1 MVNFVR
7 PEESHERFE
16 GLVDEAEEVLRR
28 LELPYRILEMCTGDL
43 GFTQAK
49 KYDLEVWAP
58 ADDMDEGRG
67 RPLAGGLL
75 RLELRGI
82 PGAPCRDPVPRGAPR
97 VRGVPPTLNGSGLAV
112 PRIVV
117 AILSTTRTT
126 TAPSP
131 SPRRCAR
138 TWAAQR

>member
-58 ADDMDEGRG
+58 ADDMDEGPRRG

-97 VRGVPPTLNGSGLAV
+97 VRGSS
-112 PRIVV
+112 
-117 AILSTTRTT
+117 ST
-126 TAPSP
+126 P
-131 SPRRCAR
+131 
-138 TWAAQR
+138 